1 MRPSVL
7 LLKLSV
13 LSILNAGEPLLA
25 LHGLALGVIKLELLV
40 RCCRRRVASG
50 APLVRIRRKLHG
62 ISSATRRRCH
72 LLAILDLLIVLSW
85 RGILLVAVML
95 FVLKACHRIGNH
107 PSGLRFLNYYRVVLM
122 VSRGRWRLKVCWTL
136 VDVN

>member
-40 RCCRRRVASG
+40 RCRSRVASS
-50 APLVRIRRKLHG
+50 ALVRIRRKLHC
-62 ISSATRRRCH
+62 ISSATRWRCH

-85 RGILLVAVML
+85 CGILLTAEVL
-95 FVLKACHRIGNH
+95 FMLKACHRIGNH

-122 VSRGRWRLKVCWTL
+122 VSRGRWRLKVCCSL